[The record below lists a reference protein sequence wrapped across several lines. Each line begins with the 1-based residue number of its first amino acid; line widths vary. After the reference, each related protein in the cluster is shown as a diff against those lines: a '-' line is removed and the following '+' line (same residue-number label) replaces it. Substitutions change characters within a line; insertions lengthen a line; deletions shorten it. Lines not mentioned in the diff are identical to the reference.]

1 MSDIVGID
9 VGSYAIKMAMVKPS
23 SNGGEILRLAEAYNP
38 VGQFLPADAS
48 QFQKLAETI
57 KTLASEQKIKGKTIT
72 VGLPES
78 LAYTS
83 VISMPFLSEAEL
95 ASSIHWEAEQHIP
108 VPIDEINLEY
118 EVLYKPPKDAVGEKM
133 RVLLVGARKDL
144 VERLV
149 NLFQTAGLEVV
160 GLETV
165 ILGSHRA
172 LYRTLANQE
181 AVITCHIGALTTDV
195 LITNKAE
202 MEFTYS
208 VQTGGLAFTRA
219 VEKGLELPPAQ
230 AEEYKRAYGLDP
242 AQLEGKV
249 RQVLMPVVNLLT
261 SEIRK
266 AMQFYQ
272 TSHMANPVRAMLLS
286 GGSAYLPGL
295 PMYLAE
301 HFGFEVVLAN
311 PLETMTISRGAQQ
324 PETLASYIP
333 AIGLAAREP

>member
-1 MSDIVGID
+1 MSAVVGID
-9 VGSYAIKMAMVKPS
+9 IGSYVIK
-23 SNGGEILRLAEAYNP
+23 LAETKLAGNKAEVVGLAETYNP
-38 VGQFLPADAS
+38 VGQFLPADQT

-57 KTLASEQKIKGKTIT
+57 KQFAGEHKIKGKSVT
-72 VGLPES
+72 VGMPES

-83 VISMPFLSEAEL
+83 VISMPYLSEAEL

-118 EVLYKPPKDAVGEKM
+118 QILYKPAKDAVGEKM

-149 NLFQTAGLEVV
+149 LLFQQAGLEIV

-165 ILGSHRA
+165 ILGAHRA
-172 LYRTLANQE
+172 LYSTMAAQE
-181 AVITCHIGALTTDV
+181 AVILLHMGALTTDI
-195 LITNKAE
+195 LIANKGE
-202 MEFTYS
+202 IMFTYS
-208 VQTGGLAFTRA
+208 IQTGGLAFTRA

-230 AEEYKRAYGLDP
+230 AEEYKRAYGLVPD
-242 AQLEGKV
+242 QLEGKV

-261 SEIRK
+261 AEVRK

-272 TSHMANPVRAMLLS
+272 TAHMANPVRSMILS

-301 HFGFEVVLAN
+301 HFGFEVVVGN
-311 PLETMTISRGAQQ
+311 PVETITVHKSVKVPVTMA
-324 PETLASYIP
+324 AYIP
-333 AIGLAAREP
+333 VIGLAAREP